1 MSSLSLRFFRVWL
14 LLLAVSP
21 LPALAYIDP
30 NTGGMIFQVLAPIL
44 AMITSAWLF
53 LRDRIKAAFYRL
65 RRMIFPKPAAEAA
78 PNSPTDSH

>member
-1 MSSLSLRFFRVWL
+1 MSSYPLRFLRTWL
-14 LLLAVSP
+14 LLLALSP

-53 LRDRIKAAFYRL
+53 LRDRIKAVFYRI
-65 RRMIFPKPAAEAA
+65 RRMIFPQRAPQAAT
-78 PNSPTDSH
+78 NPTPDSN

>member
-1 MSSLSLRFFRVWL
+1 MPSNTRRFFRHWFLIVL
-14 LLLAVSP
+14 CTP

-53 LRDRIKAAFYRL
+53 LRDRIKSLWYKL
-65 RRMIFPKPAAEAA
+65 RRIVFQTRAEEAA
-78 PNSPTDSH
+78 APEMVDPS